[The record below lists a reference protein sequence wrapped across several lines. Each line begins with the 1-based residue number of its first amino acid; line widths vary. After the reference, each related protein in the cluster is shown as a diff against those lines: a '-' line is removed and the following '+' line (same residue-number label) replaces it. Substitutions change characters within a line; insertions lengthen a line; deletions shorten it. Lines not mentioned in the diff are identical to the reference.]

1 MIVLLTIVAV
11 ATPVMAEDRL
21 SLAGQMRVRGWHID
35 DGGDTTESFADQRLR
50 IGGKLS
56 VAEGVTVIFRTD
68 LTEKSWGDGGNTFGA
83 GRLPQDGMQVD
94 RAHLDLAAGNLHFRA
109 GQQYIAFGNS
119 GFDAQDAGLT
129 LNVMGPI
136 PVTAFWM
143 LADDNDVAGSAAGF
157 AINQSTGAIE
167 PVAAVDA
174 NTKSD
179 AFYYGARV
187 AHKGGSYASQLFV
200 AGQQDVNNGDESVQV
215 VGLTLDLDL
224 APVKLYGE
232 AEFFTGDADANVDA
246 VGTQVMLDASMAATE
261 IVTVGGQIFYAMG
274 TDKADEQQ
282 YVVLGNDFGGWD
294 PLFALGTGLNNE
306 QIGAGRPYD
315 LFGGSNGVMAGR
327 LYTSIKATD
336 AATVGLSV
344 AYAEPDEDIAGLDSA
359 MALAAG
365 LNYTVMANTKLGLQL
380 EYIDIDDDADTDE
393 IFNAGVGLFVNF

>member
-1 MIVLLTIVAV
+1 MSKFLKVMIVLLTIVAV

-21 SLAGQMRVRGWHID
+21 GLSGQMRVRGWHID

-56 VAEGVTVIFRTD
+56 IAEGVSVTFRTD
-68 LTEKSWGDGGNTFGA
+68 LTEKTWGDGGNTFGA

-143 LADDNDVAGSAAGF
+143 LAD
-157 AINQSTGAIE
+157 Q
-167 PVAAVDA
+167 
-174 NTKSD
+174 NTDDDDIDHSD
-179 AFYYGARV
+179 AYYYGARV